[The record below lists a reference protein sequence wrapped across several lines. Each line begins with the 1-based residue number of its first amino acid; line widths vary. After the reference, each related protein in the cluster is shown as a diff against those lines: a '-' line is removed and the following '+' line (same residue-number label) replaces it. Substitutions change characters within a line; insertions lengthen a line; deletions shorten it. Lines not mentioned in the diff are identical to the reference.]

1 MITLISAVSENGV
14 IGKDNDLPWHIP
26 TDLKHF
32 REVTKESD
40 ILMGRLTYESIAR
53 RRTSRNLPPLLG
65 GGRKT
70 LIFSQR
76 NRAILTPESESFTLE
91 SYEFPPDAHVFSTKQ
106 AVLDYV
112 AEQNSVKPSY
122 NLYVIGGAK
131 VYDLLLPEAYTL
143 MITRVRAHIEGDSF
157 FPEINALEWK
167 LESIGPV
174 IQTEHDSHPIQ
185 FERWGRIR

>member
-1 MITLISAVSENGV
+1 LITLISAVSENGV

-26 TDLKHF
+26 TDLKRF
-32 REVTKESD
+32 QELTSNQE

-76 NRAILTPESESFTLE
+76 NRANHTPELE
-91 SYEFPPDAHVFSTKQ
+91 YSPLETYEFPPEAQVFSTKQ
-106 AVLDYV
+106 AILDYV
-112 AEQNSVKPSY
+112 AEQNLEKPSY
-122 NLYVIGGAK
+122 NLFVIGGAK
-131 VYDLLLPEAYTL
+131 VYDLLLPEADTL
-143 MITRVRAHIEGDSF
+143 MITRVKAYVEGDSF
-157 FPEINALEWK
+157 FPEINELEWK

-174 IQTEHDSHPIQ
+174 IQTEKDSHPVQ
-185 FERWGRIR
+185 FEKWGRIL